1 MHTENCTRKI
11 RRALIH
17 SKDGIEEIAREL
29 VACGVELVS
38 TGGTFTFL
46 QELGLEVTAI
56 EESPLILHSRGRVKT
71 LHPKSLEEFLPQ
83 GTSRLEEIGN
93 EC

>member
-11 RRALIH
+11 RRALISVY

-46 QELGLEVTAI
+46 KELGLEVTA
-56 EESPLILHSRGRVKT
+56 V
-71 LHPKSLEEFLPQ
+71 
-83 GTSRLEEIGN
+83 EEITSYPLSWEAG
-93 EC
+93 

>member
-11 RRALIH
+11 RRALISVY

-46 QELGLEVTAI
+46 KELGLEVTAV
-56 EESPLILHSRGRVKT
+56 EEITSYPSILGGRV
-71 LHPKSLEEFLPQ
+71 
-83 GTSRLEEIGN
+83 
-93 EC
+93 